1 MVSNT
6 LRQWSNGPC
15 HLSEQAY
22 THTFTHFLRVF
33 ILFVSF
39 QYWFFQESVFFK
51 LTVTCRSPA
60 HTHFC
65 LRHIVCNRI
74 ISVVIKCSS
83 VRLMSANKAHWLAC
97 AWSLKRDNVMCV
109 SEIQHLLFTI
119 YTDFSFYS
127 LCSSRSL
134 GVQAP
139 KLSLAG

>member
-1 MVSNT
+1 MAHAISLSRHIHT
-6 LRQWSNGPC
+6 LS
-15 HLSEQAY
+15 
-22 THTFTHFLRVF
+22 HTSFASSFYLFHFNIDF
-33 ILFVSF
+33 SKKAF
-39 QYWFFQESVFFK
+39 FFK